1 MVAGEA
7 GERDLQAAGPGG
19 AGLAGGGAD
28 VEVEEP
34 ARGRALDEGAA
45 EGKGEGAEEGEIGAG
60 GALDANGFVVV
71 AAAALE
77 AEVDAGGR
85 GEEGD
90 VEGDFGFH
98 DGPDSIMP
106 VI

>member
-1 MVAGEA
+1 MVGGEA
-7 GERDLQAAGPGG
+7 GERDLQATGPGG
-19 AGLAGGGAD
+19 VGLAGGGSD
-28 VEVEEP
+28 VEVEK
-34 ARGRALDEGAA
+34 AGRGGALDEGAT
-45 EGKGEGAEEGEIGAG
+45 EGKGEGAGECQVGAG
-60 GALDANGFVVV
+60 GALEADGFVVV

-90 VEGDFGFH
+90 VEGDFRFH
-98 DGPDSIMP
+98 EGPDSIMA

>member
-1 MVAGEA
+1 
-7 GERDLQAAGPGG
+7 
-19 AGLAGGGAD
+19 
-28 VEVEEP
+28 
-34 ARGRALDEGAA
+34 
-45 EGKGEGAEEGEIGAG
+45 
-60 GALDANGFVVV
+60 LDADGFVVV